1 MSWAAF
7 GMGALG
13 RLVGNL
19 SDTYGTGDTLREK
32 QRKEAESDYLAR
44 ERQGIIARVEGAKA
58 AGLHPLVAMNYQGGN
73 SPSQIIGG
81 GGPVIPQGDFR
92 DDPKSDPNID
102 RYNAARARLAEAE
115 ATKAE
120 RDLAASQSALA
131 TQPGQPRGLIT
142 SDANAGAGSA
152 VTIKPDE
159 VVAGR
164 GGHTAGT
171 HQGMTKFE
179 FPGISG
185 GLSLPS
191 AASSQA
197 LEDLEG
203 LKYSAILAAN
213 WDRLMNALSELNEK
227 AGKKQQWYLDAQ
239 RAKEEVENLRKRFP
253 PKGNWRGGRRAGG
266 YVER

>member
-7 GMGALG
+7 GAGALG

-32 QRKEAESDYLAR
+32 QRKENEADYLTR

-73 SPSQIIGG
+73 SPTQVIGSD
-81 GGPVIPQGDFR
+81 PVVPAGDFR
-92 DDPKSDPNID
+92 DEPKSDPNID

-120 RDLAASQSALA
+120 RDLAASNSALA
-131 TQPGQPRGLIT
+131 TQPGQPKGVIT
-142 SDANAGAGSA
+142 SDANAGLGSS

-171 HQGMTKFE
+171 HQGMTRFE
-179 FPGISG
+179 FPGIAG

-197 LEDLEG
+197 LEDLEA
-203 LKYSAILAAN
+203 LKYGAILSAN
-213 WDRLMNALSELNEK
+213 WDRLLNALRELNEK
-227 AGKKQQWYLDAQ
+227 AGKKQQWYLDAE
-239 RAKEEVENLRKRFP
+239 RAKQEVDNLAKRHP